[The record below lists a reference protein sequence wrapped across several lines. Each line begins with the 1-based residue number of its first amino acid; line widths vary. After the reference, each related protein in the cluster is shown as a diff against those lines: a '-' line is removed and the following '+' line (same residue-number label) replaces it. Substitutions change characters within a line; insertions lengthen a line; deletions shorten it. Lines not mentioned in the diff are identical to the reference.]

1 MEFDYYFPSETF
13 VVLTADQFVGWRDP
27 VPGDPERGTPRKI
40 RWGCA
45 ARFLKP
51 TPYLRPKTAVF
62 PTLFMT

>member
-40 RWGCA
+40 RGGVRLA
-45 ARFLKP
+45 F
-51 TPYLRPKTAVF
+51 
-62 PTLFMT
+62 